1 MTDRAKDSNV
11 REKPTT
17 LGQFIRQR
25 REERGLLRIELAKL
39 ADLSPSLIS
48 SIENGTTPNPSILT
62 VKALG
67 KALRAQKELWEFIT
81 KL

>member
-1 MTDRAKDSNV
+1 MTDGAKNSN
-11 REKPTT
+11 RHNKAAT
-17 LGQFIRQR
+17 LGNFIRQR
-25 REERGLLRIELAKL
+25 REERGLLQVELAKL
-39 ADLSPSLIS
+39 AGLSPSLVS
-48 SIENGTTPNPSILT
+48 SIENGVTPNPSILT